1 MGARAD
7 FLLRQLGPALLVLI
21 LLLALDKTGWDS
33 AVSRW
38 FFDPV
43 AGTFP
48 LRHNASL
55 EVFGHQAPKL
65 VVALTG
71 SFVIALLLLTFALP
85 DLRPQR
91 RLLAFLSLSLALAP
105 LAVVLLKAG
114 SVRHCPWSLQEF
126 GGYAPHLSLFDA
138 TPPGLVPGHCFPSG
152 HAAAGFC
159 LFAFYFAGLSL
170 GRPRFAC
177 ASFWSAVAAGMGL
190 GMVRVVQGA
199 HFISHNFWSALVC
212 WLVILGLYVAIMG
225 VPRGAQSVANLE

>member
-1 MGARAD
+1 M
-7 FLLRQLGPALLVLI
+7 
-21 LLLALDKTGWDS
+21 DS

-48 LRHNASL
+48 LRNNASL

-85 DLRPQR
+85 ELRPQR
-91 RLLAFLSLSLALAP
+91 RLLVFLALSLALAP

-126 GGYAPHLSLFDA
+126 GGYAPRLSLLDA
-138 TPPGLVPGHCFPSG
+138 LPPNVEPGHCFPSG

-170 GRPRFAC
+170 GRPGFAC
-177 ASFWSAVAAGMGL
+177 ASFWFAVAVGMGL

-199 HFISHNFWSALVC
+199 HFISHNLWSALVC
-212 WLVILGLYVAIMG
+212 WLVILGLFVAIMD
-225 VPRGAQSVANLE
+225 VPKSTQPMAGMG

>member
-1 MGARAD
+1 VGARSD
-7 FLLRQLGPALLVLI
+7 FLLRHLGPALLVLI
-21 LLLALDKTGWDS
+21 VLLALDRTGVDS

-43 AGTFP
+43 ARTFP

-65 VVALTG
+65 VVALAG
-71 SFVIALLLLTFALP
+71 SCVIALLLVTFALP
-85 DLRPQR
+85 ELRPQR
-91 RLLAFLSLSLALAP
+91 RLLVFLSLSLALAP

-126 GGYAPHLSLFDA
+126 GGYAPRLSLLDA
-138 TPPGLVPGHCFPSG
+138 LPPGVEPGRCFPSG

-159 LFAFYFAGLSL
+159 LVAFYFAGLSL
-170 GRPRFAC
+170 GRPRAAC
-177 ASFWSAVAAGMGL
+177 AGFWSAVAAGMGL

-199 HFISHNFWSALVC
+199 HFISHNFWAALVC
-212 WLVILGLYVAIMG
+212 WLVILGLYVAIMD
-225 VPRGAQSVANLE
+225 VPGRAQSMASTG